1 MRLIIVSNRLPVT
14 VVESPQ
20 EGIEIQQSI
29 GGLATGLNSFL
40 RAYTLSQANAQ
51 YQWVGWPGIDA
62 PVEKHDQIKE
72 RLAKLNC
79 HPVFI
84 PTELSEPFL
93 SGFCNNTLWPLFH
106 HLPAYAGFDS
116 ADWQAYQRVNA
127 LFSEKIAETVQAG
140 DMLWIH
146 DYHLFLLPGIL
157 HQQFPD
163 LKIGFFLHIPFPTH
177 HSLQLLPENCRKAL
191 LKGLTGC
198 DLIGF
203 HTEEYLRNFK
213 ETFSRQ
219 LGELP
224 AEIKLEIR
232 PMGVDFEQ
240 IQTTVRTQ
248 SPSEYQGQFLSHT
261 ENQKLILSVDRL
273 DYTKG
278 ITQRLNAYQKFLEE
292 CPVWQRKILMVLV
305 VAPSREEVGHYQST
319 KKQIDEL
326 VGKINGKFGDF
337 TWSPIIYIYRTF
349 TQAQLVELYSI
360 CDIALITP
368 LKDGMNLI
376 AKEYLAAR
384 IDATG
389 VLILSKN
396 AGAAKELS
404 GSIIIDPNSVENIA
418 NGIKQAVEMST
429 TEQKQRMQMM
439 QKGLKINNV
448 TRWGMEFVKS
458 LSTKSPHQEEPE
470 TGENKRCQPR
480 F

>member
-14 VVESPQ
+14 IIESPSK
-20 EGIEIQQSI
+20 GLEIQQSI

-40 RAYTLSQANAQ
+40 RAYTRSQADAQ
-51 YQWVGWPGIDA
+51 YQWVGWPGIDGPA
-62 PVEKHDQIKE
+62 EKQDQIKD

-84 PTELSEPFL
+84 PKELSDAFL

-106 HLPAYAGFDS
+106 HLPAFAGFD
-116 ADWQAYQRVNA
+116 AAHWEAYQKVNA
-127 LFSEKIAETVQAG
+127 LFSEKIAEILQPG

-146 DYHLFLLPGIL
+146 DYHLFLLPGLL
-157 HQQFPD
+157 HQQFPG
-163 LKIGFFLHIPFPTH
+163 LKIGFFLHIPFPTNNN
-177 HSLQLLPENCRKAL
+177 LQLLPESCRKAL

-213 ETFSRQ
+213 DTFTRQ
-219 LGELP
+219 VGALP
-224 AEIKLEIR
+224 EEIKLETR

-240 IQTTVRTQ
+240 IQTTARTQ
-248 SPSEYQGQFLSHT
+248 APSEYQDHLLSHT

-278 ITQRLNAYQKFLEE
+278 ITQRLNAYQEFLLES
-292 CPVWQRKILMVLV
+292 PVWQRKIVMILV

-319 KKQIDEL
+319 KKEIDEL
-326 VGKINGKFGDF
+326 VGRINGKFGDF
-337 TWSPIIYIYRTF
+337 TWSPIIYLYRTF
-349 TQAQLVELYSI
+349 TQAQLVELYSL

-384 IDATG
+384 VESTG

-404 GSIIIDPNSVENIA
+404 GSIIIDPNSVDSMA
-418 NGIKQAVEMST
+418 KGIKQAVEMNT
-429 TEQKQRMQMM
+429 AEQKQRMQIM
-439 QKGLKINNV
+439 QQSLKQNNV
-448 TRWGMEFVKS
+448 ARWGMEFVKS
-458 LSTKSPHQEEPE
+458 LSTTPSHKEEPE
-470 TGENKRCQPR
+470 AGENTRCQPR
-480 F
+480 S

>member
-14 VVESPQ
+14 IVESAQ
-20 EGIEIQQSI
+20 KGLEIQQSI

-40 RAYTLSQANAQ
+40 RAYMRSQNDAQ

-62 PVEKHDQIKE
+62 SPEKQKRIKA
-72 RLAKLNC
+72 RLAQINC

-84 PTELSEPFL
+84 TKELSEPFL

-116 ADWQAYQRVNA
+116 AHWQAYQQVNA
-127 LFSEKIAETVQAG
+127 LFSETIAEILQPE

-157 HQQFPD
+157 HQQFPN
-163 LKIGFFLHIPFPTH
+163 LKIGFFLHIPFPT
-177 HSLQLLPENCRKAL
+177 SNNLQLLPENCRKAL

-203 HTEEYLRNFK
+203 HTEEYLKNFK
-213 ETFSRQ
+213 DTFSRQ
-219 LGELP
+219 VGALP
-224 AEIKLEIR
+224 EDVKLETR
-232 PMGVDFEQ
+232 PMGVDFDQ
-240 IQTTVRTQ
+240 IQSTARHQ
-248 SPSEYQGQFLSHT
+248 SPSVYQGQFLTHT
-261 ENQKLILSVDRL
+261 KNKKLILSVDRL

-278 ITQRLNAYQKFLEE
+278 IIERLHAYQKFLVES
-292 CPVWQRKILMVLV
+292 PVWQRKIVMLLI
-305 VAPSREEVGHYQST
+305 VAPSREEVSHYRTT

-326 VGKINGKFGDF
+326 VGRINGQFGDF
-337 TWSPIIYIYRTF
+337 TWSPIIYLYRTF
-349 TQAQLVELYSI
+349 TQAQLVELYSLS
-360 CDIALITP
+360 DIALITP

-384 IDATG
+384 VDNKG

-404 GSIIIDPNSVENIA
+404 GSIIIDPNSIDSIA
-418 NGIKQAVEMST
+418 KGIQQAVDMDGA
-429 TEQKQRMQMM
+429 EQKQRMQMM
-439 QKGLKINNV
+439 QQILKQNNV
-448 TRWGMEFVKS
+448 ARWGMEFVKS
-458 LSTKSPHQEEPE
+458 LSNL
-470 TGENKRCQPR
+470 GENTQCQPR